1 MVSYIK
7 SYLQKI
13 PVILLGVAM
22 PVSTVLAQ
30 TAEQASSSSQS
41 STNPLWWLIIA
52 VMAILLLAILML
64 SNVLLN
70 IARLVVEKANAAKG
84 AATILLLLISIATF
98 SQNEATTAIAPK
110 TESAFG
116 DWNLVMAAIVILVEL
131 FVIAVLTLRIQ
142 ALLKDL
148 SDKKEVAKPIVIHLP
163 KLFDNIN
170 ASVAVEKEKDILLDH
185 NYDGIQEL
193 DNNLPPWWKYGF
205 YATIVYACVYLFY
218 FHVAGG
224 PSSHDEYN
232 KEVEEAKANIAAYMA
247 KNSMNVDENSV
258 TLADAAGIADGKATF
273 AANCAPCHG
282 ANGEGTVGPNLTD
295 DYWLHG
301 GALSDVFKSVKYG
314 WPAKGMKA
322 WQNDLT
328 PIQIKNVASFIKSLR
343 GTNPANAKAPDG
355 VLYQEGE
362 SAAATDTTTASA
374 TVSTAS
380 ASK

>member
-7 SYLQKI
+7 SKLKKI
-13 PVILLGVAM
+13 PVVALGVTLPLSA
-22 PVSTVLAQ
+22 LFAQ
-30 TAEQASSSSQS
+30 AAEQAPATAQNSVD
-41 STNPLWWLIIA
+41 PLWWLIIS

-70 IARLVVEKANAAKG
+70 IARLMVEKSKAAKG
-84 AATILLLLISIATF
+84 AATILLLLVSLATF
-98 SQNEATTAIAPK
+98 AQDAAATTAPK
-110 TESAFG
+110 VESAFG
-116 DWNLVMAAIVILVEL
+116 DWNLVMAAIVIITEL
-131 FVIAVLTLRIQ
+131 FVVAVLVFRIQ
-142 ALLKDL
+142 AMLNEL
-148 SDKKEVAKPIVIHLP
+148 SDRKTEEKTVAVQLP
-163 KLFDNIN
+163 KLFDNLN
-170 ASVAVEKEKDILLDH
+170 ASVAVEHEKDILLDH

-224 PSSHDEYN
+224 PSSHDEYT
-232 KEVEEAKANIAAYMA
+232 KEVEDAKATVAAYMA
-247 KNSMNVDENSV
+247 KNAMNVDENSV
-258 TLADAAGIADGKATF
+258 TLADAAGIAEGKATY

-295 DYWLHG
+295 DYWIHG
-301 GALSDVFKSVKYG
+301 GSLSDVFKSVKYG

-322 WQNDLT
+322 WQTDLT
-328 PIQIKNVASFIKSLR
+328 PVQIKNITSYIKSLH

-355 VLYQEGE
+355 VLYQEGG
-362 SAAATDTTTASA
+362 AAATVDSTAS
-374 TVSTAS
+374 VVSDSTAS